1 MEKIYKKSELVE
13 GQLDDNQIIMDIER
27 GKYFGLNSLG
37 RKIWELL
44 ESPLTLDEIINRLLS
59 EYQVSEEICHKEVS
73 SFINKAISLGI
84 IEKREENI

>member
-13 GQLDDNQIIMDIER
+13 GQLDDSQIVMDIER

-59 EYQVSEEICHKEVS
+59 EYQVSEEVCYKEVS